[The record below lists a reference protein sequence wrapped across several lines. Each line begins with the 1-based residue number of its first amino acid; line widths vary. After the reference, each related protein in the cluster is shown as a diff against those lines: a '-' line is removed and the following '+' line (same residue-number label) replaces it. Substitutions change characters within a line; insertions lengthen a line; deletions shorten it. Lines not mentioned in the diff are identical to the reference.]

1 MKKEKIEELFETNST
16 WDTDQNFMDFDEF
29 VGAVR
34 QIESE
39 LKLEWYKKL
48 EKKLDKIAYLHYED
62 IPRETRLY
70 LNEIQNK
77 IKELKNEN

>member
-48 EKKLDKIAYLHYED
+48 EKKLESIIYKSDLDYYHS
-62 IPRETRLY
+62 
-70 LNEIQNK
+70 EIQNK
-77 IKELKNEN
+77 IKELENEN